1 MEFLG
6 TPWPTIT
13 SALRKAKKRIAVTP
27 YLNGDAFRMLP
38 LRKAKDV
45 LVVDACE
52 RNVRAGLT
60 NPREIEKF
68 MDAKV
73 QCFTVDDLHAKG
85 YLADKTVF
93 VGSMNASTHS
103 RDTLIE
109 ACLQVRSAGVAAQ
122 FESWLASLA
131 LVPLTAERLAE
142 LKDIYKP
149 AKWGKAGSYKPRT
162 SAAWVLTI
170 DRDDDS
176 EETEEYLDEVAAS
189 NDIGSDE
196 IYAVTVSKRSRAARF
211 ARQGDEFFILDHRG
225 RIKALPPMRL
235 IEPAKLIASRYRL
248 ALKDSDQPSVPFGAF
263 LRVIRRIYPR
273 FPVSG
278 KSARSIR
285 PAAAAQLRKMWR

>member
-6 TPWPTIT
+6 TPWPAIT

-38 LRKAKDV
+38 LRKSKDI

-60 NPREIEKF
+60 NPHEIEKF

-85 YLADKTVF
+85 YLADKSLF
-93 VGSMNASTHS
+93 AGSANASTHS

-109 ACLQVRSAGVAAQ
+109 ACLRVRNANVAGQ
-122 FESWLASLA
+122 FESWLARLA

-142 LKDIYKP
+142 LKGIYKP
-149 AKWGKAGSYKPRT
+149 AKWPKAGGYKPRAA
-162 SAAWVLTI
+162 AAWILTI

-176 EETEEYLDEVAAS
+176 EETEEYIDEVAAA

-196 IYAVTVSKRSRAARF
+196 IYPVTVSNRSRAARS
-211 ARQGDEFFILDHRG
+211 AKKGDEFFILDHRG

-235 IEPAKLIASRYRL
+235 IEPAKLIASHYRL
-248 ALKDSDQPSVPFGAF
+248 ALKVSDESSAPFGAF
-263 LRVIRRIYPR
+263 LKAIRRVYPK
-273 FPVSG
+273 FPESG
-278 KSARSIR
+278 KSRRSIS
-285 PAAAAQLRKMWR
+285 PAAAAGLRKVWR